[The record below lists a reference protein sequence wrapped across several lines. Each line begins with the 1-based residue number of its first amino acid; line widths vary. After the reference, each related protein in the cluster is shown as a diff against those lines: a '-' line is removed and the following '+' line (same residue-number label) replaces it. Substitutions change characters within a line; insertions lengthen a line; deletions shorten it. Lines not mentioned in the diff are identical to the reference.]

1 MQIYKDTLVGKVA
14 FVTGAGSGIGR
25 ATAKLLAFA
34 GARVAPLTRNRED
47 SDSICA
53 EIRHGGG
60 EVLPVIGDVSKPS
73 EIDAAVAAIHSTWQK
88 LDIVVANAGING
100 LWAPIDEISVEEWT
114 KTMTVNLTGTFVTL
128 KPSLPLLKVSGGSVI
143 IVSSV
148 NGTRIFSNPGTAA
161 YAVSKA
167 GQAAFAKKAAIEL
180 AQHRI
185 RVNVICPGSISTR
198 IDDSVTHKDLDH
210 IKIDASYPK
219 GTVPLTE
226 GQPGTAGQV
235 AQLIW
240 FLASDASSHI
250 TGTEVFIDGGESL
263 LMG

>member
-34 GARVAPLTRNRED
+34 GARVAPLTRNQAD
-47 SDSICA
+47 SESICS
-53 EIRHGGG
+53 EIRNGGG
-60 EVLPVIGDVSKPS
+60 EALAVVGDVSKA
-73 EIDAAVAAIHSTWQK
+73 EDMQAVIATIHAQWQK
-88 LDIVVANAGING
+88 LDVVVANAGING
-100 LWAPIDEISVEEWT
+100 LWAPIDEISLEEWS
-114 KTMTVNLTGTFVTL
+114 KTMSVNLTGTFLTL
-128 KPSLPLLKVSGGSVI
+128 KPALPLLKVAGGSVV

-148 NGTRIFSNPGTAA
+148 NGSRIFSNPGTAA

-167 GQAAFAKKAAIEL
+167 GQVAFAKKAAIEL
-180 AQHRI
+180 AGHRI
-185 RVNVICPGSISTR
+185 RVNVVCPGSIATR
-198 IDDSVTHKDLDH
+198 IDDSVTHKDLDQ
-210 IKIDASYPK
+210 IKIDAEYPK

-240 FLASDASSHI
+240 FLASDAASHI
-250 TGTEVFIDGGESL
+250 TGTEVYIDGGESL

>member
-1 MQIYKDTLVGKVA
+1 M
-14 FVTGAGSGIGR
+14 
-25 ATAKLLAFA
+25 TA
-34 GARVAPLTRNRED
+34 
-47 SDSICA
+47 
-53 EIRHGGG
+53 
-60 EVLPVIGDVSKPS
+60 
-73 EIDAAVAAIHSTWQK
+73 
-88 LDIVVANAGING
+88 
-100 LWAPIDEISVEEWT
+100 
-114 KTMTVNLTGTFVTL
+114 NLTGTFVTI
-128 KPSLPLLKVSGGSVI
+128 KPSLPLLKVSGGSVVI
-143 IVSSV
+143 ISSV

-180 AQHRI
+180 AQYRI
-185 RVNVICPGSISTR
+185 RVNVVCPGSISTR
-198 IDDSVTHKDLDH
+198 IDDSATYKDLDQ
-210 IKIDASYPK
+210 IKIDGEYPK

-240 FLASDASSHI
+240 FLASEASSHI

>member
-1 MQIYKDTLVGKVA
+1 MQIYKDTLQGKVA

-47 SDSICA
+47 SDSICD
-53 EIRHGGG
+53 EIMKTGG
-60 EVLPVIGDVSKPS
+60 EVVPVIGDISKAG
-73 EIDAAVAAIHSTWQK
+73 EIEAAVAAVHEKWQK

-100 LWAPIDEISVEEWT
+100 LWAPIDEISADEWT
-114 KTMTVNLTGTFVTL
+114 KTMSVNLTGTFLTL
-128 KPSLPLLKVSGGSVI
+128 KPAIPLLKVSGGSVV
-143 IVSSV
+143 IVSSI
-148 NGTRIFSNPGTAA
+148 NGTRVFSNPGTAA

-167 GQAAFAKKAAIEL
+167 GQVAFAKKAAIEL

-185 RVNVICPGSISTR
+185 RVNVVCPGSIATR
-198 IDDSVTHKDLDH
+198 IDESVTHKDLDH
-210 IKIDASYPK
+210 IKIEAEYPK

-226 GQPGTAGQV
+226 GHPGTAGQV

>member
-1 MQIYKDTLVGKVA
+1 MQIYKDTLQGKVA

-34 GARVAPLTRNRED
+34 GARVAPLTRNQED
-47 SDSICA
+47 SDSICD
-53 EIRHGGG
+53 EITKTGGD
-60 EVLPVIGDVSKPS
+60 VLPVIGDISRAG
-73 EIDAAVAAIHSTWQK
+73 EIDAVIAAIHAKWQK

-100 LWAPIDEISVEEWT
+100 LWAPIDEISADEWT
-114 KTMTVNLTGTFVTL
+114 KTMSVNLTGTFLTL
-128 KPSLPLLKVSGGSVI
+128 KPALPLLKVAGGSVV
-143 IVSSV
+143 IVSSI
-148 NGTRIFSNPGTAA
+148 NGTRVFSNPGTAA

-167 GQAAFAKKAAIEL
+167 GQVAFAKKAAIEL

-185 RVNVICPGSISTR
+185 RVNVVCPGSIATR
-198 IDDSVTHKDLDH
+198 IDESVTHKDLDH
-210 IKIDASYPK
+210 IKIEAEYPK

-226 GQPGTAGQV
+226 GQPGTSGQV

>member
-1 MQIYKDTLVGKVA
+1 MQIYKDTLGGKVA
-14 FVTGAGSGIGR
+14 FVTGASSGIGR

-34 GARVAPLTRNRED
+34 GARVAPLTRNQDDARV
-47 SDSICA
+47 ICD
-53 EIRHGGG
+53 EIRHAGG
-60 EVLPVIGDVSKPS
+60 ETIEVIGDVSNAS
-73 EIDAAVAAIHSTWQK
+73 DIEAAVATIHAKWQK
-88 LDIVVANAGING
+88 LDIVIANAGING
-100 LWAPIDEISVEEWT
+100 LWAPIEEISAEDWT
-114 KTMTVNLTGTFVTL
+114 KTLTVNLTGTFLTL
-128 KPSLPLLKVSGGSVI
+128 KPSLPLLKVSGGSVV

-161 YAVSKA
+161 YAASKA
-167 GQAAFAKKAAIEL
+167 GQVAFAKKAAIEL

-185 RVNVICPGSISTR
+185 RVNVVCPGTIATR
-198 IDDSVTHKDLDH
+198 IDDSVTHKDLDQ
-210 IKIDASYPK
+210 IKIEAEYPK
-219 GTVPLTE
+219 GTVPLTH

-250 TGTEVFIDGGESL
+250 TGTEVYIDGGESL

>member
-1 MQIYKDTLVGKVA
+1 MQIFKNTLAGKVA
-14 FVTGAGSGIGR
+14 FVTGASSGIGR

-34 GARVAPLTRNRED
+34 GARVAPLTRTAED
-47 SDSICA
+47 ASSICD
-53 EIRHGGG
+53 EIRHAGG
-60 EVLPVIGDVSKPS
+60 EALPVLGDVSHAS
-73 EIDAAVAAIHSTWQK
+73 DLSAAVAAIHASWQR

-100 LWAPIDEISVEEWT
+100 LWAPLDEISEEAWT
-114 KTMTVNLTGTFVTL
+114 KTLAVNLTGTFLTL
-128 KPSLPLLKVSGGSVI
+128 KPALPLLKVAGGSVV

-167 GQAAFAKKAAIEL
+167 GQVALAKKAAIEL

-185 RVNVICPGSISTR
+185 RVNVICPGSIETR
-198 IDDSVTHKDLDH
+198 IDESATHRNLDR
-210 IKIDASYPK
+210 IDIGADYPQ
-219 GTVPLTE
+219 GTVPLTH

-240 FLASDASSHI
+240 FLVSDAATHV
-250 TGTEVFIDGGESL
+250 TGTEVYIDGGESL

>member
-1 MQIYKDTLVGKVA
+1 MQIYKDTLGGKVA

-25 ATAKLLAFA
+25 AAAKLLAFA
-34 GARVAPLTRNRED
+34 GARVAPLTRHREA
-47 SDSICA
+47 SESLCE
-53 EIRHGGG
+53 EIRNGGG
-60 EVLPVIGDVSKPS
+60 EALVVTGDVSKPDDM
-73 EIDAAVAAIHSTWQK
+73 DAVVAAIHAKWQK

-100 LWAPIDEISVEEWT
+100 LWAPIDEISFDEWN
-114 KTMTVNLTGTFVTL
+114 KTMGVNLTGTFLTL
-128 KPSLPLLKVSGGSVI
+128 KPSLPLLKVNGGSVV

-185 RVNVICPGSISTR
+185 RVNVVCPGSISTG
-198 IDDSVTHKDLDH
+198 IDNSVTHKDLDQ

-250 TGTEVFIDGGESL
+250 TGTEVYIDGGESL

>member
-1 MQIYKDTLVGKVA
+1 MQIYKNTLVGKVA

-34 GARVAPLTRNRED
+34 GARVAPLTRNEED
-47 SDSICA
+47 SESVCT
-53 EIRHGGG
+53 EIRNGGG
-60 EVLPVIGDVSKPS
+60 EVLPVIGDVTKP
-73 EIDAAVAAIHSTWQK
+73 EQLEAAVAAIHRQWQK

-100 LWAPIDEISVEEWT
+100 LWAPIDEITSDAWQT
-114 KTMTVNLTGTFVTL
+114 TLNVNLNGTFFTVRAA
-128 KPSLPLLKVSGGSVI
+128 LPLLKTAGGSVI

-167 GQAAFAKKAAIEL
+167 AQVAFSKKAAIEL
-180 AQHRI
+180 AQHRV
-185 RVNVICPGSISTR
+185 RVNAVCPGSIATR
-198 IDDSVTHKDLDH
+198 IDDSVTHKDLDQ
-210 IKIDASYPK
+210 IKIEAEYPK

-250 TGTEVFIDGGESL
+250 TGTDIFIDGGESL

>member
-1 MQIYKDTLVGKVA
+1 MQIYKDTLGGKVA

-47 SDSICA
+47 SEAICE

-60 EVLPVIGDVSKPS
+60 EALPIIGDISKPG
-73 EIDAAVAAIHSTWQK
+73 EIDAAVASIHAKWQK

-100 LWAPIDEISVEEWT
+100 LWAPIDEISLEEWS

-128 KPSLPLLKVSGGSVI
+128 KPCLPLLKVSGGSVV

-148 NGTRIFSNPGTAA
+148 NGTRIFSNPGTSA

-167 GQAAFAKKAAIEL
+167 GQVAFAKKAAIEL

-185 RVNVICPGSISTR
+185 RVNAVCPGSIATR
-198 IDDSVTHKDLDH
+198 IDDSVTHKDLDQ
-210 IKIDASYPK
+210 IKIDAEYPK